1 MKRKMKLQRWL
12 SFVMAF
18 TMIMTTVFANWTP
31 VAANQFNGAEEEI
44 LVPASASEDYSV
56 TTIGDADDIT
66 LTVIGDT
73 GNHASD
79 ESKHT
84 GYVYWMKDV
93 PLDVDV
99 DTLSDKYVVKNCGEA
114 IKEAF
119 ADHKITASFMDEESL
134 YPSSLAKDDVLLE
147 SDYLSNAYWSVIIAY
162 ADGTFSSDGW
172 GEYQGAAQLKP
183 GCRLIY
189 YWSDDQSNDCRLTV
203 DDNYNTT
210 LNYDTDAVTAVAMY
224 TENDQDSAAS
234 SISCEAGQTI
244 RLITKLT
251 VPSGSKVDR
260 TLTWDSS
267 SPEVASVKA
276 TEEGAVVTAKS
287 VGSAV
292 IIAYLEN
299 TLGEV
304 IEVLCNVFVTADGT
318 TITGMTFEEGTEIS
332 LEPGDMTTLTT
343 VYAPTLGM
351 NEIAPLPVWTSS
363 KPEVA
368 SVDAATGDIEALTPG
383 ETIITASIIN
393 NKGQSVTA
401 SCTVIV
407 EEVAVRGIS
416 LDKTALNMKQSQISE
431 ISVRF
436 TPANATKIPEIKW
449 ESSNPEVATVI
460 AAEENLI
467 STYADNSNIA
477 EINGTEMTT
486 AGIINKVTV
495 DAKTSGEIA
504 TNRSSTTAIITAM
517 GGGACEITATVGEYT
532 ATCDVV
538 VETADEIV
546 MLKELVFSKDAEA
559 KTVYNMQN
567 AIDPVTKECTVII
580 PENTNSFYLKP
591 VLANGVT
598 ASIQAQYR
606 NGADTK
612 DLTMDLT
619 DGVAARFSG
628 SERLLQLGQDGK
640 KMSLV
645 VTAGTLVQTYT
656 VHVVRESLV
665 KELTVKDAAGAV
677 LEYEP
682 EFSELVRNYELKV
695 MESVDSIDLEF
706 TPNRAESTHLTVN
719 GEPAVDGKYTLSLEG
734 NETVAV
740 ISAGNE
746 NVVPAEYTLTIK
758 RMVADSYKFVVSPE
772 DAIIAVYD
780 SKGTRQWGEGNSF
793 SVLPDETYTYSITK
807 TGYIAENGSFSGS
820 GTKNVTLE
828 AAPESDYTIFES
840 DWYGLR
846 NDENNQGITNAK
858 TPVTA
863 ETVELLWE
871 NQYGEGYSSAAV
883 SSQII
888 VDDKI
893 YCYAAD
899 TLLVISKETGE
910 ILKSTKMA
918 GRSSFAINPPS
929 YAEGMIFVG
938 LAGGIQAFNAETLES
953 LWLYKDSIGGQP
965 NCSIRY
971 DDGYVYTG
979 FWSSETNQ
987 ANWVCVSAT
996 DEDPTQA
1003 TEAKKATWT
1012 YASAGGFYWA
1022 GAYTNEQY
1030 LIVGSD
1036 DGTVST
1042 DSESSYVYVF
1052 DKYTGKLMQKI
1063 GPCIGDIRS
1072 DISYY
1077 NGRIYFTTK
1086 AGYLY
1091 SYNLTEEGL
1100 IDTENLIEPMKAG
1113 NMSTSTPVIYNNR
1126 LYIGVTY
1133 NDNFTGPFG
1142 IVVVDINPE
1151 TGAMTEAYVVETT
1164 GYPQSSG
1171 VLTTAYEEIDGYV
1184 YVYFPV
1190 NSTNSELYVVKD
1202 KAGLT
1207 EADPESGIIFEPNH
1221 KQYCICSVVVDKDGT
1236 IFFKNDSAYLMV
1248 LGNKELVNISVTDE
1262 PIAERTANSAALN
1275 LTSNQ
1280 DGTLYYVVQDVDAK
1294 APDAEVVKKG
1304 TVAKV
1309 TEGENQ
1315 VTLTGLPKEASI
1327 VYLVMLNED
1336 MEETEILAVNVAAYE
1351 EPMKPLAKVEEIF
1364 TDIKATDW
1372 YYKAVAYVYT
1382 NEIMAG
1388 MTDTEFGPGVTLTR
1402 AQVAAILYRL
1412 DGRPEV
1418 EYKPIF
1424 GDVPDGGWYSKS
1436 VIWAA
1441 ESKVVAGYTE
1451 TTFAPDDP
1459 ITREQM
1465 VAMMYRYANYKG
1477 YDTSESAEFTQFKD
1491 ANQVS
1496 GYAVTSVKWA
1506 FGAGMISGRD
1516 PQTLLPLGKI
1526 SRAECAII
1534 LKNFME
1540 KY

>member
-1 MKRKMKLQRWL
+1 MKQKMKLQRLL
-12 SFVMAF
+12 SFIMAI
-18 TMIMTTVFANWTP
+18 TMVMTTVLTGWIP
-31 VAANQFNGAEEEI
+31 VAAKEMEVVVDDESAVTSAVKSQVTTTEEI
-44 LVPASASEDYSV
+44 SDV
-56 TTIGDADDIT
+56 T

-79 ESKHT
+79 ESEHT

-99 DTLSDKYVVKNCGEA
+99 DQLSDKYVVKNCGEEILA
-114 IKEAF
+114 AF
-119 ADHKITASFMDEESL
+119 AAHKITAAFTDDESL
-134 YPSSLAKDDVLLE
+134 YPGSLAQDEVVLE
-147 SDYLSNAYWSVIIAY
+147 SDSSSNAYWSVIIAY

-189 YWSDDQSNDCRLTV
+189 YWSDDLTKDCRLTT
-203 DDNYNTT
+203 DDTYNTT
-210 LNYDTDAVTAVAMY
+210 LNYDTDAVTAVTMY

-234 SISCEAGQTI
+234 AVSCEAGQTMK
-244 RLITKLT
+244 LITRLT
-251 VPSGSKVDR
+251 VPSESNVDR
-260 TLTWDSS
+260 TLTWESS
-267 SPEVASVKA
+267 NSAIASVEA
-276 TEEGAVVTAKS
+276 TQDGALVTAKS

-292 IIAYLEN
+292 IRAYMEN
-299 TLGEV
+299 TLGET
-304 IEVLCNVFVTADGT
+304 IEVSCNVFVTADGT
-318 TITGMTFEEGTEIS
+318 TIIGMSFEEGTELS
-332 LEPGDMTTLTT
+332 MEPGDMTVLTT
-343 VYAPTLGM
+343 VYAPTLEM
-351 NEIAPLPVWTSS
+351 DETAPAPVWSS
-363 KPEVA
+363 SNPEVA
-368 SVDAATGDIEALTPG
+368 SVDVAAGDIEALTPG
-383 ETIITASIIN
+383 KAVITASIIN
-393 NKGQSVTA
+393 NKGQTVTA
-401 SCTVIV
+401 SCTVTV
-407 EEVAVRGIS
+407 EAVAVKGIT
-416 LDKTALNMKQSQISE
+416 LDKTALNMKQSEISE
-431 ISVRF
+431 ISIRF
-436 TPANATKIPEIKW
+436 TPANATEIPEITW

-460 AAEENLI
+460 AAGEDSG
-467 STYADNSNIA
+467 STYLVNSNGADTVGTNVDGRKAIADNAN
-477 EINGTEMTT
+477 
-486 AGIINKVTV
+486 
-495 DAKTSGEIA
+495 
-504 TNRSSTTAIITAM
+504 STKAIITAM
-517 GGGACEITATVGEYT
+517 GGGACEITAKVGAYT
-532 ATCDVV
+532 ATCGVV

-559 KTVYNMQN
+559 ETVYNMQT
-567 AIDPVTKECTVII
+567 AIDPITKECTVVV

-591 VLANGVT
+591 VLTNGVT
-598 ASIQAQYR
+598 ATIQAQYR

-612 DLTMDLT
+612 DVTKNLP
-619 DGVAARFSG
+619 DGVATRLSG
-628 SERLLQLGQDGK
+628 SDRLLQSNQDGK
-640 KMSLV
+640 EMTLV

-665 KELTVKDAAGAV
+665 KTLVVKDADGVA

-682 EFSELVRNYELKV
+682 EFSDMVRDYELRV

-706 TPNRAESTHLTVN
+706 TANRAESTELTVN
-719 GEPAVDGKYTLSLEG
+719 GETAVDSRYTLQLEG
-734 NETVAV
+734 AETVAV
-740 ISAGNE
+740 IRAGNE
-746 NVVPAEYTLTIK
+746 NVVPAEYTLTVK

-772 DAIIAVYD
+772 DAIVAVYD
-780 SKGTRQWGEGNSF
+780 SKGVRQWGEDNTF
-793 SVLPDETYTYSITK
+793 AVLPDEIYTYSVTK
-807 TGYIAENGSFSGS
+807 TGYIAQKGSFSGS

-828 AAPESDYTIFES
+828 TAPESDYTIFES

-846 NDENNQGITNAK
+846 NNENNQGITVAK
-858 TPVTA
+858 TPTTS

-899 TLLVISKETGE
+899 TLMVISKETGE

-953 LWLYKDSIGGQP
+953 LWLYEDAIGGQP

-987 ANWVCVSAT
+987 ANWVCISAT
-996 DEDPTQA
+996 DEDQTQA
-1003 TEAKKATWT
+1003 TEAKTATWT
-1012 YASAGGFYWA
+1012 YTVAGGFYWA

-1036 DGTVST
+1036 DGTNNH
-1042 DSESSYVYVF
+1042 DSESSYVYVL

-1063 GPCIGDIRS
+1063 GPCVGDIRS

-1113 NMSTSTPVIYNNR
+1113 AMSTSTPVIYNHR

-1133 NDNFTGPFG
+1133 ESNFTGPYG
-1142 IVVVDINPE
+1142 IVVVDIDPE
-1151 TGAMTEAYVVETT
+1151 TGALTEAYVVETT
-1164 GYPQSSG
+1164 GYPQTSG
-1171 VLTTAYEEIDGYV
+1171 ALTTAYEEIDGYV

-1190 NSTNSELYVVKD
+1190 NSSTGELYVVKD

-1207 EADPESGIIFEPNH
+1207 EPDPGSGILFVPNH
-1221 KQYCICSVVVDKDGT
+1221 KQFCICSVVVDKEGT
-1236 IFFKNDSAYLMV
+1236 LFFKNDAAYMMV
-1248 LGNKELVNISVTDE
+1248 LAKKELLQINVGEQPV
-1262 PIAERTANSAALN
+1262 AERTANTVSLS

-1280 DGTLYYVVQDVDAK
+1280 DGTLYYVVQEAGEK
-1294 APDAEVVKKG
+1294 APDAEFVKKG

-1309 TEGENQ
+1309 SEGENQ
-1315 VTLTGLPKEASI
+1315 ITLTGLWEQACT
-1327 VYLVMLNED
+1327 VYMVILNED
-1336 MEETEILAVNVAAYE
+1336 MEETEVVAVNVDAYE
-1351 EPMKPLAKVEEIF
+1351 SADKPLAKVEDIF
-1364 TDIKATDW
+1364 TDITYGKW
-1372 YYKAVAYVYT
+1372 YYEAVAYAYT
-1382 NEIMAG
+1382 NKIMTG
-1388 MTDTEFGPGVTLTR
+1388 MTETEFGPTSTLTR
-1402 AQVAAILYRL
+1402 AQVAEILYRL
-1412 DGRPEV
+1412 EGRPEV
-1418 EYKPIF
+1418 EYKAVF
-1424 GDVPDGGWYSKS
+1424 QDVPNGKWYSNS

-1441 ESKVVAGYTE
+1441 QNKIVTGYKNTV
-1451 TTFAPDDP
+1451 FAPNDP

-1465 VAMMYRYANYKG
+1465 VVMTYRYAQYKD
-1477 YDTSESAEFTQFKD
+1477 YDITEMAELNQFKD

-1496 GYAVTSVKWA
+1496 SYAVTAVKWGV
-1506 FGAGMISGRD
+1506 GAGLINGRD
-1516 PQTLLPLGKI
+1516 PETLLPLGEI

-1540 KY
+1540 KYTLSRASRI